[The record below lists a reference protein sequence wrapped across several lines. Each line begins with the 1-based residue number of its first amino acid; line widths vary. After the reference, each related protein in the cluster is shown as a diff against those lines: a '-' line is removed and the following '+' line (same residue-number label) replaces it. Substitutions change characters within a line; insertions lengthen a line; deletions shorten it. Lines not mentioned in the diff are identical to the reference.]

1 MSVLSRL
8 PISYVKDG
16 FDDRTGERD
25 GRVLY
30 ECPLGKILKGQSKG
44 HGRKGVRERTAIRG

>member
-1 MSVLSRL
+1 M
-8 PISYVKDG
+8 SYVKDG
-16 FDDRTGERD
+16 FDDRNGERD

-30 ECPLGKILKGQSKG
+30 ECPLGKILKGQRKG